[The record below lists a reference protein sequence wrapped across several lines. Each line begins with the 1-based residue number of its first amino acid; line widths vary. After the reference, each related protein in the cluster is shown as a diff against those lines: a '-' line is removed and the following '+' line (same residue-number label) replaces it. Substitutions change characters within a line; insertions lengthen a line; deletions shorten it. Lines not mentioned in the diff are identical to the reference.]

1 MSPAFGSPGA
11 LRPARF
17 RAFRTL
23 PVGAAGSPLW
33 CGRAP
38 AFRRCFADD
47 TESQAGD
54 NPQVIEAA
62 HDRVMPVVVAGVL
75 TMSAAQLLDLATFM
89 TMVRQLGPAAE
100 LNPLVSSLY
109 LLYGYPA
116 VAIAKVALLAL
127 VTAISTILIA
137 RNSRPRMARGLIAL
151 GILVGLVG
159 GLSNAIAIGAI

>member
-1 MSPAFGSPGA
+1 
-11 LRPARF
+11 
-17 RAFRTL
+17 
-23 PVGAAGSPLW
+23 
-33 CGRAP
+33 
-38 AFRRCFADD
+38 
-47 TESQAGD
+47 
-54 NPQVIEAA
+54 
-62 HDRVMPVVVAGVL
+62 
-75 TMSAAQLLDLATFM
+75 MSAAQLLDLATFM

-137 RNSRPRMARGLIAL
+137 RNVRPTMARGLIAL